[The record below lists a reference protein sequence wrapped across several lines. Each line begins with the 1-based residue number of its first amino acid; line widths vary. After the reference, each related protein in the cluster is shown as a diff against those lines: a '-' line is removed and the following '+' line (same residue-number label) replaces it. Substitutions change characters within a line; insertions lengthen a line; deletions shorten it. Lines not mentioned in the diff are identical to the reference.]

1 MGSSEGHST
10 QMTTMTVTNMSSDKS
25 CLCLLNTEHEKYD
38 SCQCRKITWDGSF
51 KTIDNIEKSVISLAN
66 DVANIQLASLH
77 EKDNKNSYKQDIQ
90 SKMEPKHCDERGVSK
105 LEKQTYEND
114 LQSSTLHKV
123 VKLCGEEEVNTLF
136 HIPTSACGALN
147 SDNHTDDCIKET
159 NSICTVTLSAAREVP
174 STMSPSINEDVG
186 ICMEILGHN
195 GKINSDLYGDSN
207 CAVTNNKMDLSSTPI
222 TVTGETD
229 EFGAISSHVC
239 TDPLVLADTRHLNQ
253 MADSPH
259 HGAFSDGQSEHSS
272 DSGKGG
278 SDIQPSS
285 EPPNPKGCE
294 YSIIYEF
301 EIPQELCGRL
311 IGRQGKHVKYIKNCS
326 NASVI
331 IKRHPFS
338 KDFKLCD
345 VEGTSEEIR
354 SALQL
359 IRKRFPASRF
369 SSLTLAQVNIP
380 ITHGIPVPRTLQLHL
395 PEGVSCDVILSS
407 MVNAGHFFLQQPTHP
422 TYTSLSRLDQC
433 MVTCYVQTE
442 TPALPYPVEAGVI
455 CAAPVMDGWFR
466 AQIVHVYDNMEQ
478 CDVKFVDYGGY
489 SCIPVASLRQIRS
502 DFMTLPFQAAEFYLA
517 SVKPVDEELGWSV
530 EACAA
535 FEEMAQGHIL
545 QALIVAFADDGIP
558 CVHLYHVQGASV
570 VFINRELVNQGL
582 ASWINLQV

>member
-1 MGSSEGHST
+1 M
-10 QMTTMTVTNMSSDKS
+10 VKS
-25 CLCLLNTEHEKYD
+25 
-38 SCQCRKITWDGSF
+38 F
-51 KTIDNIEKSVISLAN
+51 
-66 DVANIQLASLH
+66 
-77 EKDNKNSYKQDIQ
+77 
-90 SKMEPKHCDERGVSK
+90 
-105 LEKQTYEND
+105 
-114 LQSSTLHKV
+114 
-123 VKLCGEEEVNTLF
+123 GEEEVNTLF
-136 HIPTSACGALN
+136 HIPTTASSSLN
-147 SDNHTDDCIKET
+147 SDNHTDLHKDRCIKET
-159 NSICTVTLSAAREVP
+159 NSICTVTLSDVCEVP
-174 STMSPSINEDVG
+174 STVSPSINEDAG

-195 GKINSDLYGDSN
+195 GKINSDLYSDSN
-207 CAVTNNKMDLSSTPI
+207 CTVTNNKIDLSSTPI
-222 TVTGETD
+222 IVTRETN
-229 EFGAISSHVC
+229 EFGGISSHVC
-239 TDPLVLADTRHLNQ
+239 TEPLVLDDTRHLNHAVR
-253 MADSPH
+253 MTDSPH
-259 HGAFSDGQSEHSS
+259 HGAFSDAQSEHSS

-285 EPPNPKGCE
+285 ELPNPKGDE
-294 YSIIYEF
+294 YSLIYEF

-326 NASVI
+326 NASVL

-338 KDFKLCD
+338 KDFKLCG

-354 SALQL
+354 NALQL
-359 IRKRFPASRF
+359 IRKRFPTSRF

-380 ITHGIPVPRTLQLHL
+380 ITHGVPIPHTLQLHL

-433 MVTCYVQTE
+433 MVTCYAQTE
-442 TPALPYPVEAGVI
+442 TPTLPYPVEAGVI

-466 AQIVHVYDNMEQ
+466 AQIVHVYDGMEE

-489 SCIPVASLRQIRS
+489 SCLPVASLRQIRS

-558 CVHLYHVQGASV
+558 CVHLYRVQGVSV